1 MTTSLSLDVDP
12 KRKRVVTWVV
22 LGAIF
27 LILLII
33 ALAVFRS
40 AKNNVQASRKADQ
53 LLTELKAAG
62 LPQPSKDQI
71 VRVLGHDGGAM
82 CNDPNAGL
90 AQAQLQAQM
99 NNGAAGPGMRP
110 TISDN
115 QIVQGELLALQIYC
129 PEKADQFKSQ
139 IENNYKFADVINN

>member
-12 KRKRVVTWVV
+12 KRKRVVTWIV

-27 LILLII
+27 LILAII
-33 ALAVFRS
+33 ALATFRS
-40 AKNNVQASRKADQ
+40 AKNNVQASQKADQ
-53 LLTELKAAG
+53 LLAALQTAG

-90 AQAQLQAQM
+90 EQAQIQASM
-99 NNGAAGPGMRP
+99 DNGAAGPGMRP
-110 TISDN
+110 TISDE
-115 QIVQGELLALQIYC
+115 QIVKGELLALGIYC
-129 PEKADQFKSQ
+129 PEQLAEFTNQ
-139 IENNYKFADVINN
+139 IQNNYKFDDVIHN